1 MPKQPVRLHSGRA
14 SFDKLRMR
22 KIEDGIGMMPRRTDL
37 ILSLSK
43 DAQAALQFRSCSLD

>member
-1 MPKQPVRLHSGRA
+1 MLHRGLA

-22 KIEDGIGMMPRRTDL
+22 FFLRGIIQMPFSIFL

-43 DAQAALQFRSCSLD
+43 DAQAALQRQVL